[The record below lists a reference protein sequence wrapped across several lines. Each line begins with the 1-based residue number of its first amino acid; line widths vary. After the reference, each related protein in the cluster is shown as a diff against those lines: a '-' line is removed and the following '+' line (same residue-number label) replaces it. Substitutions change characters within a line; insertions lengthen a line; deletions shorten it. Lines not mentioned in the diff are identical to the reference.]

1 MTRTRLNRLAA
12 VFFTCCVVVT
22 LWPRDVFAS
31 DDFSNIVRYIESQYH
46 VRRNYPFLMG
56 LAGMAARAWPGA
68 GVKDVKIALFED
80 QHLLQTASDREL
92 DELVQAVGNSG
103 WQPLVKSFSRRSGDH
118 SYIYAKPEGRYLSLL
133 IVNVEPSEAEIV
145 QVKVDPSKLEEF
157 INDHSGR
164 AHGGHKHQSEGME
177 FD

>member
-1 MTRTRLNRLAA
+1 MTRTSLHRLAVA
-12 VFFTCCVVVT
+12 FFTFCVIVT
-22 LWPRDVFAS
+22 LWPREVFAS
-31 DDFSNIVRYIESQYH
+31 DDFNSIVHYIETQYH
-46 VRRNYPFLMG
+46 VHRNYPFLMG

-80 QHLLQTASDREL
+80 QQVLHTTSDREL
-92 DELVQAVGNSG
+92 DELIQAAGNSG

-133 IVNVEPSEAEIV
+133 IVNVEPSEAEVV
-145 QVKVDPSKLEEF
+145 QVKVDPNKLEEF

-164 AHGGHKHQSEGME
+164 THNGHKHQSHEME